1 MNARKE
7 AMVKAAANLEIIEI
21 NNKVYLGVLGKG
33 KVSNALDVTG
43 GGFSSRKWIAS
54 EMSEEN
60 KEITLGGTIQTIS
73 TPLSKDQQKQVE
85 FELYQYGRAE
95 DTAYTDLVNDA
106 FFARTNR

>member
-7 AMVKAAANLEIIEI
+7 AMVAAAAKLVIVEI
-21 NNKVYLGVLGKG
+21 NARTYLGVLGKG
-33 KVSNALDVTG
+33 KVSNALDITG
-43 GGFSSRKWIAS
+43 NGGFSSRKWIAS

-60 KEITLGGTIQTIS
+60 KEITLGGTVQTVS
-73 TPLSKDQQKQVE
+73 TPLSKDQQKNLE

-106 FFARTNR
+106 FFARTN